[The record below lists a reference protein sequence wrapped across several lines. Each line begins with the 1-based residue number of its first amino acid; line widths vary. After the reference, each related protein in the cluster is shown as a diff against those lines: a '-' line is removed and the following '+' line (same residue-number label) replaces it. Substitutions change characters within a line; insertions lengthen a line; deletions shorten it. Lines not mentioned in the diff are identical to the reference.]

1 MKSKLNRPSV
11 YLTLLMLALT
21 VHPAVQLAFSVGR
34 AQVIVSSVYWGTA
47 PSVIINARPGD
58 VNIPLS
64 IILTNVGDDV
74 ARAVSARLDL
84 TPPFLFEYYQ
94 EGKKQSS
101 SFVSQSAGDMAA
113 GSSRTLLFT
122 LSITPDAAEGMYRL
136 PLLIEYSS
144 ARELQQ
150 ITSTQSVD
158 VPVWRGSLHIQRIV
172 TVPEKIYPGTI
183 GALLR
188 VWIVNTGQGAER
200 DVEVTLDLKDPFK
213 HSSSSSNR
221 VFVGIVQPY
230 QASLAE
236 FRIDVDEKAKP
247 GDHSVPLL
255 SAIGKA
261 TPALLSPVSLYVNEK
276 ARFEVVKIS
285 PREIGSGETGVT
297 VTVLVKNVARVAA
310 KSVRIQLRP
319 GNYFSGVLSDFLG
332 TLEPGEE
339 KTAFFT
345 VDVDAKA
352 PTIDYK
358 IDLRLEWTQDENSLS
373 DTVSAAFKLS
383 WKPPILQFAAP
394 LAVLALLI
402 IVFAFRRLKRAKKPI
417 KPP

>member
-1 MKSKLNRPSV
+1 VNRPSTCLV
-11 YLTLLMLALT
+11 LLVLVLA
-21 VHPAVQLAFSVGR
+21 VHPAIQAAFSVGR

-58 VNIPLS
+58 VNVPLS

-94 EGKKQSS
+94 DGKKRSS
-101 SFVSQSAGDMAA
+101 SFVSQSAGDIAA

-136 PLLIEYSS
+136 PLHIEYSS

-150 ITSTQSVD
+150 ITSTQNVD

-172 TVPEKIYPGTI
+172 TVPDKIYPGTI
-183 GALLR
+183 GVLLR
-188 VWIVNTGQGAER
+188 IWIVNTGQGAER
-200 DVEVTLDLKDPFK
+200 DVEVTLDLRDPFK
-213 HSSSSSNR
+213 HSSSSNR
-221 VFVGIVQPY
+221 VFLGIVQPY
-230 QASLAE
+230 QSSMAE
-236 FRIDVDEKAKP
+236 FRIDIDEKAKP
-247 GDHSVPLL
+247 GDYSVPVL

-261 TPALLSPVSLYVNEK
+261 TPALLGPVSLYVNEK

-285 PREIGSGETGVT
+285 PREIGSGDTGVT
-297 VTVLVKNVARVAA
+297 VTLLIKNVAQVTA
-310 KSVRIQLRP
+310 KSVRIQLRA

-339 KTAFFT
+339 KAAFFT
-345 VDVDAKA
+345 VDVDGKA

-358 IDLRLEWTQDENSLS
+358 IDLRLEWTQDENQLS
-373 DTVSAAFKLS
+373 DTVPAVLKLN
-383 WKPPILQFAAP
+383 WKPPILQFTAP

-402 IVFAFRRLKRAKKPI
+402 IVFAFRRLKRGKRPI
-417 KPP
+417 TPP

>member
-1 MKSKLNRPSV
+1 LKTKLNRPSMCLV
-11 YLTLLMLALT
+11 LFVLVLA
-21 VHPAVQLAFSVGR
+21 VHPTIQVAFSVGR

-47 PSVIINARPGD
+47 PSVIINSRPGD
-58 VNIPLS
+58 VNVPLS

-94 EGKKQSS
+94 DGKKRSS
-101 SFVSQSAGDMAA
+101 SFVSQSVGDIAA

-122 LSITPDAAEGMYRL
+122 LSITPDAAEGVYRL
-136 PLLIEYSS
+136 PLLIEYSG

-150 ITSTQSVD
+150 IASTQNVD

-172 TVPEKIYPGTI
+172 TVPDKIYPGTI
-183 GALLR
+183 GVLLK

-200 DVEVTLDLKDPFK
+200 DVEVMLDLKDPFK

-221 VFVGIVQPY
+221 VFLGIVQPY
-230 QASLAE
+230 QSSMAE
-236 FRIDVDEKAKP
+236 FRIDIDEKAKP
-247 GDHSVPLL
+247 GDHSVPVL

-261 TPALLSPVSLYVNEK
+261 TPALLGPVSLYVNEK

-285 PREIGSGETGVT
+285 PREIGSGDTGVT
-297 VTVLVKNVARVAA
+297 VTLLIKNVAQVTA

-339 KTAFFT
+339 KAAFFT
-345 VDVDAKA
+345 VDVDGKA

-358 IDLRLEWTQDENSLS
+358 IDLRLEWTQDENPLS
-373 DTVSAAFKLS
+373 DTVPAVLKLN

-417 KPP
+417 TPP

>member
-1 MKSKLNRPSV
+1 LKTKLNRQSTCLV
-11 YLTLLMLALT
+11 LLVLVLA
-21 VHPAVQLAFSVGR
+21 VHPTIQVAFSVGR

-58 VNIPLS
+58 VNVPLS

-94 EGKKQSS
+94 DGKKRSS
-101 SFVSQSAGDMAA
+101 SFVSQSAGDIAA

-136 PLLIEYSS
+136 LLLIEYSS

-150 ITSTQSVD
+150 IASTQNVD

-172 TVPEKIYPGTI
+172 TVPDKIYPGTI
-183 GALLR
+183 GVLLK

-200 DVEVTLDLKDPFK
+200 DVEVMLDLKDPFK

-221 VFVGIVQPY
+221 VFLGIVQPY
-230 QASLAE
+230 QSSMAE
-236 FRIDVDEKAKP
+236 FRIDIDEKAKP
-247 GDHSVPLL
+247 GDHSVPVL

-261 TPALLSPVSLYVNEK
+261 TPALLGPVSLYVNEK

-285 PREIGSGETGVT
+285 PREIGSGDTGVT
-297 VTVLVKNVARVAA
+297 VTLLIKNVAQVTA

-339 KTAFFT
+339 KAAFFT
-345 VDVDAKA
+345 VDVDGKA

-373 DTVSAAFKLS
+373 DTVPAVLKLN

-417 KPP
+417 TPP